1 MCRSDG
7 PVYWTCFSN
16 VDIRWNPP
24 PFSFCSTLSS
34 FLTFH
39 FRCLELCVRCCTC
52 GTRGLTK
59 WSLCGP
65 EPRSCL
71 FGLANEHCCTN
82 DWISRSHFAHNNA
95 AEELPFS
102 PVVSACVH
110 YSCAL
115 IHLHENTHTL
125 FQQPVIALKAHETDT
140 KTNQNVA
147 YCIVCPCI
155 SHTQTYLQTTHFFVN
170 EAHHTSPQV
179 WPNTH

>member
-1 MCRSDG
+1 MFFSSCWWELWYSLSQTVFCMCRLDG

-16 VDIRWNPP
+16 VDVRWNHP

-39 FRCLELCVRCCTC
+39 FRCLELCVCCCTC

-82 DWISRSHFAHNNA
+82 DWISRSHFAHINA

-110 YSCAL
+110 YSCTL
-115 IHLHENTHTL
+115 IHLHEKHTHTV
-125 FQQPVIALKAHETDT
+125 PTARNCSEST
-140 KTNQNVA
+140 QNRHKNKPECGIL
-147 YCIVCPCI
+147 YCM
-155 SHTQTYLQTTHFFVN
+155 SMH
-170 EAHHTSPQV
+170 
-179 WPNTH
+179 